1 MPTTALTAPL
11 RQSPLGNSP
20 LRILPLGTWPLRI
33 PPLRTSLIR
42 TSIATLALAAPLAF
56 VANPLTAQQPAPT
69 SYPSSWNAALA
80 ERADVKSAMATIE
93 QNFPVQLEE
102 WIRLTEMPAKSGQEQ
117 ARGTYIK
124 AVFEKEKLRT
134 TVDSIGNVIGVR
146 KGTGG
151 GPTIVI
157 MAHMD
162 VVFAN
167 TTPKKVRR
175 VGDTLFAPGVGDN
188 TASVANMLATIRT
201 MNATGFKH
209 KGDIIFIATV
219 QEEVGL
225 KGAAYWL
232 DHNPRPDLLIAPDG
246 AFGSVAYGALGIY
259 WTKYVFTSPGGHT
272 LASRGRA
279 TPVRALA
286 EAIDRLY
293 QIQFSAL
300 PDGAVLNI
308 GQIHGGDIF
317 NSIPQEL
324 YFTIDLRSPDPV
336 LLDSLDRLITR
347 TTQEVAD
354 KHKIGLKVEVDQ
366 KNQAG
371 GTAKQLE
378 PARAHPL
385 VQTAVD
391 INRFLGISAGM
402 PGAQEAVPTGATDA
416 NPGVVRKIPSIAIGG
431 SRASG
436 GHQLTEY
443 ALASTALPST
453 KLLYL
458 LTATFADGINVVSGA
473 RAVP

>member
-1 MPTTALTAPL
+1 ML
-11 RQSPLGNSP
+11 
-20 LRILPLGTWPLRI
+20 
-33 PPLRTSLIR
+33 
-42 TSIATLALAAPLAF
+42 IATP
-56 VANPLTAQQPAPT
+56 VATISAQQPNAAKQ
-69 SYPSSWNAALA
+69 YPSSWNAALA
-80 ERADVKSAMATIE
+80 ERADMKSAMAMIE
-93 QNFPVQLEE
+93 KNFPAQVDE
-102 WIRLTEMPAKSGQEQ
+102 WIKLTEMPSKSGHEE
-117 ARGTYIK
+117 ARSAYIK
-124 AVFEKEKLRT
+124 AFFEKEKLKP
-134 TVDSIGNVIGVR
+134 TVDSIGNVTGIR

-167 TTPKKVRR
+167 DVVKKVRR
-175 VGDTLFAPGVGDN
+175 SGDTLFAPGVGDN
-188 TASVANMLATIRT
+188 TASVTNVLATIRT
-201 MNATGFKH
+201 MNATGYKH
-209 KGDIIFIATV
+209 KGDIVFVATV

-232 DHNPRPDLLIAPDG
+232 AHNPRPDLLIAPDG

-286 EAIDRLY
+286 EAVDRLY
-293 QIQFSAL
+293 SIQFAAL
-300 PDGAVLNI
+300 PDGAVMNI
-308 GQIHGGDIF
+308 GQVHGGDIF

-336 LLDSLDRLITR
+336 LLDSLDKLITK

-354 KHKIGLKVEVDQ
+354 KHKIGLRVEVDQ

-371 GTAKQLE
+371 GTAAQLE

-431 SRASG
+431 SRSSG

-443 ALASTALPST
+443 ALWPTALPST

-458 LTATFADGINVVSGA
+458 LTATFADGITVVSGA
-473 RAVP
+473 KPVP